1 MDFTKLTR
9 AQAERAVAATND
21 EEMLLGLVKHKNSH
35 VQKKAKHKLE
45 TGDVVRWF
53 RGSSGVSRPLDRD
66 AWLRT

>member
-45 TGDVVRWF
+45 KAIKT
-53 RGSSGVSRPLDRD
+53 
-66 AWLRT
+66 